1 MENCLLRKL
10 EDIFTGKTV
19 IAMDDHEIE
28 KVAAEPPK
36 TRDKRDRL
44 EDEVSRLH
52 EAMQSLKVF
61 DRDDSMIRAFRDLG
75 SVIGMLKVS
84 RLPTDSD
91 TPPGKNRNTSP
102 ELHKAKSKRGSKSI
116 EVKGK
121 FESPGG
127 SS

>member
-1 MENCLLRKL
+1 M
-10 EDIFTGKTV
+10 IG
-19 IAMDDHEIE
+19 MDDQEIE

-61 DRDDSMIRAFRDLG
+61 DRDDSMTRAFRELG
-75 SVIGMLKVS
+75 SVVQIFQAS
-84 RLPTDSD
+84 HLPAEPDALA
-91 TPPGKNRNTSP
+91 GKNKNSSS

-121 FESPGG
+121 FVSPGG
-127 SS
+127 SSKETRNSQEAD